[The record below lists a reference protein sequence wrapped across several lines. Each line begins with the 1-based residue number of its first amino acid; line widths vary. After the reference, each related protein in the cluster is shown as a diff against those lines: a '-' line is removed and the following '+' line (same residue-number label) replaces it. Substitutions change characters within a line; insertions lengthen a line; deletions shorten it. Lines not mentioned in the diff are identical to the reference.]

1 MCYLVIHVFIHQ
13 TWVGVLIHAV
23 YLAGLERK
31 GVSGE
36 RDKVELEKLTISG
49 AAKADK

>member
-1 MCYLVIHVFIHQ
+1 MCYLVIRVFIHQ

-31 GVSGE
+31 GVSDE

-49 AAKADK
+49 VAKAGK

>member
-1 MCYLVIHVFIHQ
+1 MCHLVFRVFTHQ

-36 RDKVELEKLTISG
+36 RDKVELEKLTV
-49 AAKADK
+49 

>member
-1 MCYLVIHVFIHQ
+1 MCYLVIRVFIHQ
-13 TWVGVLIHAV
+13 TWVGVLIRAV

-36 RDKVELEKLTISG
+36 RDKDELEKLTISG
-49 AAKADK
+49 AVEAGK